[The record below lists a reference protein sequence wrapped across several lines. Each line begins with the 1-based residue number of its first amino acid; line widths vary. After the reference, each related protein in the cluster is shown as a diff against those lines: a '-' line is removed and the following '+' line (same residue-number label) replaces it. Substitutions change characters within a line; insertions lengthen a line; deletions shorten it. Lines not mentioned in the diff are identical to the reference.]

1 MKTLANKMTTTT
13 TLIKC
18 ILMVLVFAFSTKG
31 FSQNAVTV
39 STDSLI
45 NKNVEVVKSGA
56 VALDSELDFV
66 SWFMGTKQIST
77 EKNAT
82 DNGVIEASKSTK
94 RQLLSSGITVN
105 RILYKVLLK
114 KMVNQEISIA

>member
-1 MKTLANKMTTTT
+1 MKTLTDKMTTNS
-13 TLIKC
+13 TLIKTT
-18 ILMVLVFAFSTKG
+18 LMVLVFAFSTKG
-31 FSQNAVTV
+31 FSQNATSL
-39 STDSLI
+39 STDSII

-56 VALDSELDFV
+56 VVLDSELDFV

-77 EKNAT
+77 ESNFN
-82 DNGVIEASKSTK
+82 DSGEIETSRSTK